1 MLTLCNGS
9 FNCVLAN
16 NLPSLLVSTWCNS
29 YRAEGA
35 KIQSLLD
42 LLGCQMDFLWCRGG
56 DVLSACNVG
65 TNPFE
70 FRPVRKWGGCKQ
82 VWTISRHQVLFGVCS
97 SLFLFLAVS
106 LCPLLSVCTPP
117 QTPRALI
124 YVSYNFTLICSQ
136 MLTWNCQHL
145 AQTSDGCVGKRPLLK
160 HLFAISHPA
169 LAFRR
174 SLFVPQGSSI
184 ILSALTITLLRWPNS
199 IRADLPNKIQRNRQI
214 YIKKTLK
221 MLCVDC
227 MYG

>member
-1 MLTLCNGS
+1 MDSEVPSAWADIDPTLCDGS

-42 LLGCQMDFLWCRGG
+42 LLGCQMDFLWWRGG

-70 FRPVRKWGGCKQ
+70 FRPVRKWGGGGG
-82 VWTISRHQVLFGVCS
+82 HS
-97 SLFLFLAVS
+97 SAD
-106 LCPLLSVCTPP
+106 TQIPP

-199 IRADLPNKIQRNRQI
+199 IRADLPNKIQRNQQI
-214 YIKKTLK
+214 
-221 MLCVDC
+221 
-227 MYG
+227 